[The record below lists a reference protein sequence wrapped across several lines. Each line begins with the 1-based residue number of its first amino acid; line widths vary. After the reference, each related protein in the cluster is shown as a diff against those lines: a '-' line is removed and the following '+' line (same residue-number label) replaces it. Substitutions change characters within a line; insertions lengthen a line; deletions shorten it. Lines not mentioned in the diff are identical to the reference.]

1 MSEGARATRNPD
13 SSITVKE
20 SMTKSTEAWIR
31 DLLAL
36 FENAQELYP
45 DMMWRMQGEHD
56 SVVWG
61 HKALVYARAS
71 KDFRNTYLCNHF
83 SDAVLHVS
91 RHDTT
96 SSPLHTGNPI
106 IGAGGGSH
114 RARMNEAP
122 VQSVVSTHKDR
133 TPLNLRSLMFYVAP
147 SGTVDLLRALLKS
160 MYTSE
165 GIEVIF
171 NWARARTHIDNPQQ
185 GFWSDPG
192 GPEILSDC
200 RGKLSQDLTYMWR
213 SKLFADV
220 HIHLSNQVADEDSL
234 DGLNATADPSRQTM
248 VFTSH
253 KFILA
258 SRSNYFS
265 TIFKQR
271 SHQQRS
277 VVEVYLSS
285 PPVTAT
291 ALYFCLGYIYAGNLH
306 FSNRTF
312 DFATALRIYSTA
324 RFLKIAELVVEIE
337 ARIIHDFCHGLDWD
351 HCHCKKCSIRAVR
364 VWNWLAGDQDKSPSL
379 WSLAASFVQQG
390 WIERWDEGISSSNPK
405 DAEEL
410 IQKVI
415 KGVEPSNLITA
426 FYSLYIMCT
435 KMDIEEQNLCEVG
448 QISTWQNRLQKMVDT
463 LETNTYDILVSNIKE
478 VVGRNEM
485 KSLMQD
491 EDVVWTDILRILLCE
506 IATRKS
512 TNPHTVPLEACQV
525 GTNRVIRDVQW

>member
-1 MSEGARATRNPD
+1 MSAFL
-13 SSITVKE
+13 
-20 SMTKSTEAWIR
+20 MQWLSTFNMVR
-31 DLLAL
+31 
-36 FENAQELYP
+36 
-45 DMMWRMQGEHD
+45 
-56 SVVWG
+56 
-61 HKALVYARAS
+61 
-71 KDFRNTYLCNHF
+71 
-83 SDAVLHVS
+83 
-91 RHDTT
+91 
-96 SSPLHTGNPI
+96 
-106 IGAGGGSH
+106 
-114 RARMNEAP
+114 
-122 VQSVVSTHKDR
+122 
-133 TPLNLRSLMFYVAP
+133 
-147 SGTVDLLRALLKS
+147 S

-165 GIEVIF
+165 GMEVIF
-171 NWARARTHIDNPQQ
+171 NWATARTHIDNPQQ
-185 GFWSDPG
+185 GFWSDSG

-220 HIHLSNQVADEDSL
+220 HIHLSNQTADEDSL

-285 PPVTAT
+285 PSVTAT

-337 ARIIHDFCHGLDWD
+337 ARIIHDFCHGLDRD
-351 HCHCKKCSIRAVR
+351 RCHCKKCSIRAVR
-364 VWNWLAGDQDKSPSL
+364 VWHWLAGDQDKSPSL

-390 WIERWDEGISSSNPK
+390 WIERWDEGISSSNPNET
-405 DAEEL
+405 EEL
-410 IQKVI
+410 IQKVT
-415 KGVEPSNLITA
+415 KEVEPSNLITA

-435 KMDIEEQNLCEVG
+435 KMDIERQNLCEVG

-463 LETNTYDILVSNIKE
+463 LEMNTYDILVSNIKE

-506 IATRKS
+506 IAKRKS
-512 TNPHTVPLEACQV
+512 TNPHTVPLEASQV
-525 GTNRVIRDVQW
+525 GTNRVIRGVQW